1 MASMFQNGI
10 SRNTKCAERDSFH
23 REGHKCLHL
32 GKLTSCTVLVVKMT
46 VRYLGNKECLC
57 FLSSKSLFIAQIKLS
72 CHKCSCCVFK
82 SLGMKVYYR
91 IPCKFIKDKYLS
103 TST

>member
-1 MASMFQNGI
+1 
-10 SRNTKCAERDSFH
+10 
-23 REGHKCLHL
+23 
-32 GKLTSCTVLVVKMT
+32 MT
-46 VRYLGNKECLC
+46 VRHLGNKECLC
-57 FLSSKSLFIAQIKLS
+57 FLSTKQAFIITTYGKIFKPLFIAQIKLS

-91 IPCKFIKDKYLS
+91 ISCKFIKDKYLS